1 MGKKQEVRKVKNKRY
16 SRVEIIVKDNANFKT
31 FIPFRKLFKAEG
43 WLFFIVV
50 AVLVFKRE
58 RELFLAKK

>member
-1 MGKKQEVRKVKNKRY
+1 M
-16 SRVEIIVKDNANFKT
+16 KDNANLKT

-43 WLFFIVV
+43 WLFFVVV

-58 RELFLAKK
+58 KDMQ